1 MVEVTTESQSRP
13 LSLLITMAS
22 PDQFRS
28 GAKPLAC
35 PYFMP
40 IEKLENGNWPHPAR
54 LPLGGGWRGH
64 CTAPGHEGEVPEQ
77 HVQEAFCNL
86 GYADGCAWSPK
97 EREWDAIRFAV
108 LAGRS
113 DTGETGRKAQP
124 LDRIVHLRYVCERN
138 HCPSADGV
146 LEFDCVSATW
156 VEPHP
161 NPRLRKMAE
170 CFLHGWM
177 AKHS

>member
-1 MVEVTTESQSRP
+1 M
-13 LSLLITMAS
+13 SLLITMAS
-22 PDQFRS
+22 PDHSDS
-28 GAKPLAC
+28 GAKSLAC

-40 IEKLENGNWPHPAR
+40 IEKLDGGNWPHPAR

-86 GYADGCAWSPK
+86 GYAEGCAWTPK
-97 EREWDAIRFAV
+97 EREWDAVRFGV

-113 DTGETGRKAQP
+113 DKGGTQP
-124 LDRIVHLRYVCERN
+124 VDRVIQLRYVCERN
-138 HCPSADGV
+138 HRPSADGV
-146 LEFDCVSATW
+146 LQFNCTSAMW

-161 NPRLRKMAE
+161 NPRLQKMAE
-170 CFLHGWM
+170 CFLDSWM
-177 AKHS
+177 KKPG